1 MFKVTGDFSQG
12 AFYDHKANGFQAMVM
27 QRQQDIDDVIKDF
40 ERAIAAGYNPNEVK
54 DIILQNHGITRLTAA
69 ETERI
74 TRAVENIYRSKKGYN

>member
-12 AFYDHKANGFQAMVM
+12 AFYEHKVNGFQAMMM
-27 QRQQDIDDVIKDF
+27 QREQDIEYVIQDF
-40 ERAIAAGYNPNEVK
+40 EKAIELGYNPNDVK

-69 ETERI
+69 ESERV